1 MGNKIGRNDKCP
13 CGSGKK
19 YKKCCIGKISNVK
32 TPRPSNAH
40 PLSKFNINFLIDVF
54 SSCFLFPNNHG
65 KNIRL
70 ELLMRES
77 LLHGKKDTGSA
88 NIFELIKVLNTN
100 YAHHHF
106 EDPPVNPFTKIITFF
121 GGDYLILPGISE
133 GGDFILSN
141 MLGAI
146 FHTKNKLPNTFK
158 SLVSQLSLLMLNI
171 SDRAIRDV
179 GLERYL
185 EADIVNNEISV
196 FKKEEAID
204 YINAISIVEE
214 DFLKLCEI
222 YEIEKEIIN
231 LILLDIQ
238 DEDLTT
244 VEESKNPV
252 IGKPLLKVDG
262 GYKIISLGNFHIAL
276 LHAIIEMS
284 ISQNCLKELITI
296 YTSIIWNNINVH
308 LGYSDYIRLEKYK
321 PIDNSGIDIY
331 EEFYRIDRDKIVYVS
346 MQYDD
351 GSNYDISNPF
361 GSQGKNKNASKIE
374 KHIDQVIESLK
385 TKFPD
390 DKILSIQVFAGLGR
404 EYYRTYKKHD
414 DVEVLAFPAYYF
426 DLIMNTREYEALDF
440 WNYSQAKKRFVEK
453 TRFSPFTDEIDLYS
467 MYKDLD
473 DSFYMNDDAQPDMMW
488 VQLGY
493 AKKFIQKVYEDEDS
507 HSISREDEKGRI
519 YKTPCIKIK
528 GQKNLYYSLADIG
541 KRLTKAI
548 TGYKQPIWVESAEN
562 LTKVPSKN
570 KGIYIEFLDAISY
583 WIWQITEYLSPAL
596 NKLNYEPL
604 TINFDFKEKSKFH
617 EIEFKFDREEA
628 VENDFEINVT
638 GNIVNIIIPHKI
650 LPYLY
655 GEDNLGEQILVR
667 KILEGFD
674 RLLIDRLGKSDLTK
688 EIINEIISKVVDI
701 KHKKKIYLLNTDNNL
716 LLDPRGTIKVRY
728 IQDYNIN
735 KRLDELV
742 PKLIE
747 NKIIDDNTTII
758 EEKDSF
764 IRKMSSKIFLPDLIN
779 DLEKYDNNL
788 LLEHL
793 IRLNESLI
801 YSRNKQILNTP
812 TMIACFISKEKQIS
826 NLNKTFRDIDRTTLP
841 IRCLIEHIAACLGNG
856 SVKPSQEDID
866 NLLAMMDQIINWGM
880 IGDQV
885 SYELYEIKIDVLK
898 SGRIG
903 TDKKLSEEVFSPF
916 RVSKSVETVSDAIE
930 NYKNNYTDL
939 PVVGDDDKKIFT
951 DKTEDAFKDAYG
963 VTLTQLI
970 QFTHALSRICF
981 LKDPGCS
988 IFYEDELII
997 EILKILPELK
1007 SQEIVVLLNHFSL
1020 SRRKHIMDIPE
1031 GMESYDVYPWRYN
1044 RRLSLNLKPLVK
1056 VFDDKK
1062 KKNKY
1067 YIGPR
1072 QIIKSGRFLLYLF
1085 YSGKLRTA
1093 PDSKL
1098 NSLIGKN
1105 LTKKGEEFTNEVYDF
1120 FKNVTSDLII
1130 DKEVF
1135 INTKSKLKHIKDIG
1149 DIDVL
1154 VINKEKKTIY
1164 LLECKNTEAAKNI
1177 KQMVDEVNHLFGSD
1191 SKKGW
1196 IEKHNERYKWVI
1208 ENKNLI
1214 SEKYA
1219 FDIKEYDVLPVILTS
1234 EQLVSGFLKKDDLPF
1249 NIVSF
1254 YNVKDKL
1261 FDAFY

>member
-32 TPRPSNAH
+32 IQTPSKAH
-40 PLSKFNINFLIDVF
+40 PLSKFNVNFLIDVF
-54 SSCFLFPNNHG
+54 SSSFLFPNNHG

-77 LLHGKKDTGSA
+77 LLYGKKGAGSA
-88 NIFELIKVLNTN
+88 NIADLKEVLKTN

-106 EDPPVNPFTKIITFF
+106 EDPPVSPFTKIITFF
-121 GGDYLILPGISE
+121 GGDYLILPGISD

-141 MLGAI
+141 ILGAI

-179 GLERYL
+179 GLDRYL

-196 FKKEEAID
+196 FKQEEAID

-222 YEIEKEIIN
+222 YKIEKEIIN

-252 IGKPLLKVDG
+252 IGKPLLAVDG

-284 ISQNCLKELITI
+284 ISQNCLNELIII

-308 LGYSDYIRLEKYK
+308 LSYSDYIRLENYK
-321 PIDNSGIDIY
+321 PIDNSELDIY

-385 TKFPD
+385 TQFPD
-390 DKILSIQVFAGLGR
+390 DKILSIQIFAGLGR

-426 DLIMNTREYEALDF
+426 DLIMNTREYESLDF

-453 TRFSPFTDEIDLYS
+453 TRFSPFTDEIDLYA

-473 DSFYMNDDAQPDMMW
+473 DSFYMNDDAQPNMMW

-493 AKKFIQKVYEDEDS
+493 AKKFIQKIYEDEDS
-507 HSISREDEKGRI
+507 HSISREDDKGRI
-519 YKTPCIKIK
+519 YKTPCVKIK
-528 GQKNLYYSLADIG
+528 GQKNLYYSLADLG
-541 KRLTKAI
+541 KRLTKVV
-548 TGYKQPIWVESAEN
+548 TGYKQPIWVESVDN
-562 LTKVPSKN
+562 LSKVPSEN

-596 NKLNYEPL
+596 EKLNYEPL
-604 TINFDFKEKSKFH
+604 TINFDFKEKPKFH
-617 EIEFKFDREEA
+617 EIEFKFDREEG
-628 VENDFEINVT
+628 VENDFVINVR
-638 GNIVNIIIPHKI
+638 GNLVNIVIPHSI

-655 GEDNLGEQILVR
+655 GEDNIGEQVLVR
-667 KILEGFD
+667 KILEGFNI
-674 RLLIDRLGKSDLTK
+674 LSKNKLGNPVLTSQ
-688 EIINEIISKVVDI
+688 EINEIIENVVNI
-701 KHKKKIYLLNTDNNL
+701 PHKKKIYLLNTNNNL
-716 LLDPRGTIKVRY
+716 LLDPRGTSKVRY
-728 IQDYNIN
+728 IQEYNIN
-735 KRLDELV
+735 KNLDKLL
-742 PKLIE
+742 PKLIKH
-747 NKIIDDNTTII
+747 KIISDKTEVI
-758 EEKDSF
+758 EDKNNF
-764 IRKMSSKIFLPDLIN
+764 IKKMSSKIFLPELIN
-779 DLEKYDNNL
+779 EIEKYDSHF
-788 LLEHL
+788 LLEYF
-793 IRLNESLI
+793 IKLNESLI
-801 YSRNKQILNTP
+801 YKRNKQILNTP
-812 TMIACFISKEKQIS
+812 TMIACFVSREKQIQD
-826 NLNKTFRDIDRTTLP
+826 LNETFQDIDKTTLS
-841 IRCLIEHIAACLGNG
+841 IRCLIEHIAACPGQG
-856 SVKPSQEDID
+856 TGFPSQEDID
-866 NLLAMMDQIINWGM
+866 DLLAKMDQIINWGM

-885 SYELYEIKIDVLK
+885 NYELYDIKIEVLK

-916 RVSKSVETVSDAIE
+916 SLSKSNENVSDAI
-930 NYKNNYTDL
+930 NSYKNNYAEI
-939 PVVGDDDKKIFT
+939 PVDDGKEIFT
-951 DKTEDAFKDAYG
+951 RKTEEAFQDEYG

-970 QFTHALSRICF
+970 QFTQVLSGICF

-988 IFYEDELII
+988 IFHEDEII
-997 EILKILPELK
+997 SEVRTILPEISEEDVIK
-1007 SQEIVVLLNHFSL
+1007 LLNYFSL
-1020 SRRKHIMDIPE
+1020 NKRKHIMDLPE
-1031 GMESYDVYPWRYN
+1031 GMETFDVFPWRFN

-1056 VFDDKK
+1056 VFDVKK
-1062 KKNKY
+1062 GKNKY
-1067 YIGPR
+1067 YVGPR
-1072 QIIKSGRFLLYLF
+1072 QLIKSGKFLLYLF
-1085 YSGKLRTA
+1085 YSGKLRTK
-1093 PDSKL
+1093 PDGKL
-1098 NSLIGKN
+1098 IKLIGGN
-1105 LTKKGEEFTNEVYDF
+1105 LDKKGANFTNEVFEYF
-1120 FKNVTSDLII
+1120 IEKTQNTLI
-1130 DKEVF
+1130 DKEVD
-1135 INTKSKLKHIKDIG
+1135 INTKSQLKHSKDIG

-1154 VINKEKKTIY
+1154 VINLESKKIY

-1177 KQMVDEVNHLFGSD
+1177 KQLVEEVNHLFGSD

-1196 IEKHNERYKWVI
+1196 IKKHKERFDWVLANIDLLGLKYKIELKDFDVI
-1208 ENKNLI
+1208 PI
-1214 SEKYA
+1214 M
-1219 FDIKEYDVLPVILTS
+1219 LTS
-1234 EQLVSGFLKKDDLPF
+1234 EQLATEFLKKDELPF
-1249 NIVSF
+1249 KLVSF
-1254 YNVKDKL
+1254 YNVKELL
-1261 FDAFY
+1261 FKAFDD